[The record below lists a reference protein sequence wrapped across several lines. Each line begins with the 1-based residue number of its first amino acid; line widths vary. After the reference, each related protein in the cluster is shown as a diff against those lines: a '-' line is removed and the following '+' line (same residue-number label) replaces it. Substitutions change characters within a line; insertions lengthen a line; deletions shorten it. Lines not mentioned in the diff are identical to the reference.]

1 MGHRVGRPVTELDLG
16 VVETDTPFP
25 IVFTVNGIAAP
36 QGSKNAIPIKN
47 RAGTIVGT
55 NVVESSKRVGP
66 WRKRIAAA
74 GEVAMYRYR
83 AKPFAGA
90 VRVHLR
96 FVLPRPKAT
105 PAVTPP
111 AIKKNGDIDKL
122 ARAVLDALT
131 GPVLVDDCLVVELR
145 CLKRIAEK
153 GEEPRVIVTVARFP

>member
-1 MGHRVGRPVTELDLG
+1 MTEQLDLG
-16 VVETDTPFP
+16 VADEDTRFP

-47 RAGTIVGT
+47 KAGTIVGT
-55 NVVESSKRVGP
+55 NMVESSKKVGP
-66 WRKRIAAA
+66 WRHRIAAA
-74 GEVAMYRYR
+74 GEVAMYRYG
-83 AKPFAGA
+83 AKPFKGA

-105 PAVTPP
+105 PKVTPP

-145 CLKRIAEK
+145 AVKRIGEP
-153 GEEPRVIVTVARFP
+153 GEEPRVIITVSTCQ

>member
-1 MGHRVGRPVTELDLG
+1 MTELDLELDG
-16 VVETDTPFP
+16 ADNRFP
-25 IVFTVNGIAAP
+25 IVFSVKGIAAP

-55 NVVESSKRVGP
+55 NLIESSKKVGP
-66 WRKRIAAA
+66 WRHRIAAG
-74 GEVAMYRYR
+74 GEVAMHRYG
-83 AKPFAGA
+83 AKPFKGA

-105 PAVTPP
+105 PKDTPP

-131 GPVLVDDCLVVELR
+131 GPVLVDDCLVVELNCR
-145 CLKRIAEK
+145 KRIGEP
-153 GEEPRVIVTVARFP
+153 GEEPRVVITIQAYSNG